1 MVKTDNYWTVQK
13 LWPDST
19 VFIVGGGKSLN
30 RTGLQ
35 WNETNKGEILQ
46 AISNDL
52 SCIHDKRVIG
62 VNDSFKLG
70 DWIDICFYGDT
81 RWFDWNVD
89 AITKFSGLVICCHP
103 QNKVDWIKTV
113 DRENGFG
120 INRNPKLVNWNKSS
134 GGAAINLAVH
144 LGAKNIVLIGFD
156 MFMEADG
163 EDNWHKEHKILN
175 KVKSSPYERMRKAF
189 AEIKH
194 DTDSIGIRIINT
206 SLTSRIEDFEKMP
219 LEEAVGECC
228 ND

>member
-81 RWFDWNVD
+81 RYCR
-89 AITKFSGLVICCHP
+89 AGS
-103 QNKVDWIKTV
+103 Q
-113 DRENGFG
+113 
-120 INRNPKLVNWNKSS
+120 
-134 GGAAINLAVH
+134 
-144 LGAKNIVLIGFD
+144 
-156 MFMEADG
+156 
-163 EDNWHKEHKILN
+163 
-175 KVKSSPYERMRKAF
+175 
-189 AEIKH
+189 
-194 DTDSIGIRIINT
+194 
-206 SLTSRIEDFEKMP
+206 
-219 LEEAVGECC
+219 
-228 ND
+228 